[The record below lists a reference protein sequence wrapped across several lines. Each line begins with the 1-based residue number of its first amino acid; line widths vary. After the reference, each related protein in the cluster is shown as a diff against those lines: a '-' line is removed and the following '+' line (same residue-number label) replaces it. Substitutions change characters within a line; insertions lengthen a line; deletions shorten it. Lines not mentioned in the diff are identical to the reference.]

1 MNLDWLP
8 RAVVPFAVVVM
19 MALFR
24 RIAPGR
30 ERAAHH
36 RYDERQDPEPLPT
49 GAVGAAMWSLGIVL
63 ALSFFVLRG
72 ANRRW
77 AHLEGP
83 AILTQFATQAIWCFF
98 PGFAALAVPWP
109 LTVWYLRRRG
119 RWEEADSIE
128 DESDRRGGGV
138 ESYQVMKWL
147 SFGLVCPIAFFT
159 LLAIPI
165 HLSIT
170 DSEVRVGH
178 YASWRPEKFEFKDA
192 RRLTVIE
199 GYRIRD
205 GEFKPAKDLVIDF
218 ADGRRLRGNAVG
230 DGGTSIRDDVMNLLL
245 EKIGLTPGHARTLE
259 EIPVMQGAR

>member
-8 RAVVPFAVVVM
+8 RAAVPCAVVLM

-30 ERAAHH
+30 ARAAAH
-36 RYDERQDPEPLPT
+36 RYDEMQDPEPLPT

-72 ANRRW
+72 ANRLW
-77 AHLEGP
+77 AQMEGP
-83 AILTQFATQAIWCFF
+83 AILTQYATQAIWCFF
-98 PGFAALAVPWP
+98 PGFAAVAIPWP
-109 LTVWYLRRRG
+109 LTVWYLRRAG
-119 RWEEADSIE
+119 RWEEADGIE
-128 DESDRRGGGV
+128 DEADRKGRGV
-138 ESYQVMKWL
+138 DSYRVMKWM
-147 SFGLVCPIAFFT
+147 SFGLVCPIGFFT

-170 DSEVRVGH
+170 DSEARVGH
-178 YASWRPEKFEFKDA
+178 YSSLRTERFAFKDA
-192 RRLTVIE
+192 RRLTVID
-199 GYRIRD
+199 GYTLRD

-230 DGGTSIRDDVMNLLL
+230 DGGTNIREDVMNFLV
-245 EKIGLTPGHARTLE
+245 ERIGLTPGHSRTLE
-259 EIPVMQGAR
+259 EIPVLQAAR